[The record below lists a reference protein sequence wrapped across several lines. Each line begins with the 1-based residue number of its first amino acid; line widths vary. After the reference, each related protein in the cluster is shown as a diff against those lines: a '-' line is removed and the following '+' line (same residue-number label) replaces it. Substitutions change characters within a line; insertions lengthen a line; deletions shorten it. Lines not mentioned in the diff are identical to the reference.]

1 MKVLDFKVIL
11 EAETDGGYVVVCPA
25 IPGCYSQG
33 DTLEEAMRNI
43 KEAIDLC
50 IEDMK
55 KHNEKLP
62 DTSREFVGSV
72 LVKV

>member
-11 EAETDGGYVVVCPA
+11 ETETNGGFVAVCPA

-55 KHNEKLP
+55 KHNGCILI
-62 DTSREFVGSV
+62 
-72 LVKV
+72 